1 MRRRQIRI
9 AIEPWLAASAGL
21 AAALI
26 VQTAFIPGLLP
37 GVSGIEPVY
46 GLVMCLAILG
56 HGREALIASIAGGL
70 ALDALTGQYIGLN
83 ALSLSAVSFAA
94 LALQR
99 NLVKETLV
107 APAAM
112 MFGGYMLKELI
123 YLFVLISTGLRL
135 IPARVAA
142 QLAFTSVVNTL
153 LGSAMYWLLHFR
165 LGLRVKVD

>member
-1 MRRRQIRI
+1 MRSLQRKPV
-9 AIEPWLAASAGL
+9 IEPWLAASAGL
-21 AAALI
+21 ASALI

-46 GLVMCLAILG
+46 GLAMCLAILG
-56 HGREALIASIAGGL
+56 HGREALVTALAGGL

-83 ALSLSAVSFAA
+83 ALSLTAVTLAC

-107 APAAM
+107 APAAVM
-112 MFGGYMLKELI
+112 MGGYVLKELI
-123 YLFVLISTGLRL
+123 YLFVLISMGLKL

-142 QLAFTSVVNTL
+142 QLAFSSVLNML

-165 LGLRVKVD
+165 LGLRVKVG

>member
-1 MRRRQIRI
+1 MPRRIV
-9 AIEPWLAASAGL
+9 IEPWLAASAGL
-21 AAALI
+21 TVALI

-46 GLVMCLAILG
+46 GLAMCLAVLG
-56 HGREALIASIAGGL
+56 HRTEALAAALAGGL

-83 ALSLSAVSFAA
+83 ALSLAAVALSA
-94 LALQR
+94 LALQK
-99 NLVKETLV
+99 NLVKDTLV

-112 MFGGYMLKELI
+112 MFGGYVMKELI
-123 YLFVLISTGLRL
+123 YLFVLISMGLRL

-142 QLAFTSVVNTL
+142 QLAFSAVLNTL

-165 LGLRVKVD
+165 LGVGVKVD